1 MNAPLQP
8 TSLQDVLAFAAHHAV
23 TSRSEGGDLHPAA
36 GVEQLR
42 ALFDIPLDTTPRD
55 AVAVLAELVEAAKPG
70 LSATT
75 APGFLSWVIGG
86 SHPAAVAADWLTSAW
101 GQNAAIY
108 QCAPSAAVAEEVASK
123 WLLELLALPSDC
135 SVGFTTGATMAAFTC
150 LSTARLAIFDRL
162 GIRIE
167 ECGLAGAP
175 PMEIFI
181 GEDAHVTNFAAL
193 RYLGFG
199 SDHIRRIAC
208 NDAGTFELPA
218 LASAM
223 EDSTAAAKIVI
234 GQAGQ
239 MISGAFDDL
248 TALSRLCREH
258 RAWLHVDGAFGM
270 WVRAS
275 ERLRYLAQ
283 GAELADSWSVDGHKW
298 LQLPYD
304 CGFAITRHA
313 QYHRRAMT
321 MDASYLT
328 RDERDGRHPSD
339 YVPELSRRARGFP
352 AWVMMQVLGRDGV
365 GQMVERHCAAAS
377 ALAARI
383 AGIDGVELCHEATIN
398 QLALRFTG
406 LDDAQG
412 DALTRTMTN
421 RLNATGR
428 HFLKTALWRGRTI
441 MRVSIMG
448 HETDA
453 EAVVGLARDIEAL
466 CRDYAAAANAPLSAT
481 IET

>member
-1 MNAPLQP
+1 MNAPVQP
-8 TSLQDVLAFAAHHAV
+8 TSLQDVLSFAAHHA
-23 TSRSEGGDLHPAA
+23 TISRSEGAEMHAAA
-36 GVEQLR
+36 GVKQLR
-42 ALFDIPLDTTPRD
+42 TLFDIPLDTTPRD

-75 APGFLSWVIGG
+75 SPGFLSWVIGG
-86 SHPAAVAADWLTSAW
+86 SHPAGVAADWLTSAW

-123 WLLELLALPSDC
+123 WLLELLSLPPEC
-135 SVGFTTGATMAAFTC
+135 SVGFTTGATMATFTC
-150 LSTARLAIFDRL
+150 LSTARLALLDRL
-162 GIRIE
+162 GVRIE

-175 PMEIFI
+175 PLEVFI
-181 GEDAHVTNFAAL
+181 GDDAHVTNFAAL

-199 SDHIRRIAC
+199 SDQIRRVAC
-208 NDAGTFELPA
+208 NDGGTFELQA
-218 LASAM
+218 LAKAM
-223 EDSTAAAKIVI
+223 EDSAAAAKIVI

-239 MISGAFDDL
+239 MISGAFDDFA
-248 TALSRLCREH
+248 ALAQLCSEH
-258 RAWLHVDGAFGM
+258 QAWLHVDGAFGM

-275 ERLRYLAQ
+275 ERRRFLAK

-328 RDERDGRHPSD
+328 RDECDGRHPSD

-352 AWVMMQVLGRDGV
+352 AWVMMQVLGRDGI

-377 ALAARI
+377 ELAARI
-383 AGIDGVELCHEATIN
+383 DGIEGVELCHAPTIN
-398 QLALRFTG
+398 QLALRLTG
-406 LDDAQG
+406 IDDAQG
-412 DALTRTMTN
+412 DALTHAMTE

-428 HFLKTALWRGRTI
+428 HFLKTAQWRDHTI

-453 EAVVGLARDIEAL
+453 QTVAGLARDIEVL
-466 CRDYAAAANAPLSAT
+466 CREHTADANAAFACNN
-481 IET
+481 